1 MYVYVYLY
9 VCVYQTLKS
18 GALYPVNPFLPQ
30 SKYLNYVEKLRN
42 EAIMTINDISIL
54 LETFF

>member
-1 MYVYVYLY
+1 MYIYVYLY
-9 VCVYQTLKS
+9 VCVCQTLKF
-18 GALYPVNPFLPQ
+18 GALYPDNSFLPQ

-42 EAIMTINDISIL
+42 EAIMTISDISIL